1 MEGYTI
7 HAGPGHWPW
16 YGTRVSSRPFANPPI
31 SMPLTLKSAPIAPLL
46 MKVIEEILPDIIDHN
61 CIWPHLPHIFAF
73 CTSISNCKKTFYSLL
88 EIKEERSLVNK
99 TIQRFT

>member
-31 SMPLTLKSAPIAPLL
+31 SMPLTLKSAPIAN
-46 MKVIEEILPDIIDHN
+46 EGYRRDIARHN
-61 CIWPHLPHIFAF
+61 
-73 CTSISNCKKTFYSLL
+73 
-88 EIKEERSLVNK
+88 
-99 TIQRFT
+99 